1 MGKPSRAPGLLWKT
15 AKPPESR
22 YSTIS
27 RFRVSRFKSTSLPQ
41 NQLQNIR
48 GRSQIAGGWSH
59 DRLGSDRDFAIF
71 ANGIAHIGLAYEI
84 HRLRRGSGR
93 RLRRPLREEST
104 VSTRRPALRE
114 EALHHIGGDIR
125 NHRRNRWDRLQPVRA
140 FRGMRTTAR
149 RAAGSG

>member
-27 RFRVSRFKSTSLPQ
+27 RFKVSRFKSTSLPQ

-48 GRSQIAGGWSH
+48 GRSQIAGGGSH
-59 DRLGSDRDFAIF
+59 DRFRPDRDFAVL
-71 ANGIAHIGLAYEI
+71 ANGIAHIGLAHEI

-93 RLRRPLREEST
+93 RLRRPLGEEST
-104 VSTRRPALRE
+104 VSTGRAALRQE
-114 EALHHIGGDIR
+114 
-125 NHRRNRWDRLQPVRA
+125 
-140 FRGMRTTAR
+140 T
-149 RAAGSG
+149 